1 MPNIL
6 LTHTVHGSKFA
17 LSDAEVEHDE
27 KHGWMRYTDDTPVK
41 AASRKGGK
49 KQPQRSSQSKKPVE
63 EAPAPTETPIEQ
75 PNEVPDFLTPAS
87 DESEG
92 E

>member
-6 LTHTVHGSKFA
+6 LTHPVHGSKFA
-17 LSDAEVEHDE
+17 LSNAEIEHDE
-27 KHGWMRYTDDTPVK
+27 KHGWVRYTDDTLVK
-41 AASRKGGK
+41 AASRKGGITRRWK
-49 KQPQRSSQSKKPVE
+49 ESS
-63 EAPAPTETPIEQ
+63 
-75 PNEVPDFLTPAS
+75 PNKAPDFLTPVS

>member
-27 KHGWMRYTDDTPVK
+27 KHGWVRYTDDTPVK

-49 KQPQRSSQSKKPVE
+49 KVAPAEQPVE

>member
-6 LTHTVHGSKFA
+6 LTHPVHGSKFA
-17 LSDAEVEHDE
+17 LSDAEVDHDE
-27 KHGWMRYTDDTPVK
+27 KHGWVRYTDDTPVK

-49 KQPQRSSQSKKPVE
+49 KAAPAEQPVE

>member
-27 KHGWMRYTDDTPVK
+27 KHGWVRYTDDTPVK

-49 KQPQRSSQSKKPVE
+49 KTAPAEQPVE

>member
-6 LTHTVHGSKFA
+6 LTHLVHGSKFA

-27 KHGWMRYTDDTPVK
+27 KHGWVRYTDDTPVK

-49 KQPQRSSQSKKPVE
+49 KAVPAEQPVE